1 MTESGAVTR
10 GAGEESARERREGL
24 ARGIA
29 WDLVSGLALIEPI
42 SKAFGV
48 PRRRTLS
55 ELRLLGTLVLD
66 CTKP

>member
-1 MTESGAVTR
+1 M
-10 GAGEESARERREGL
+10 GAGEVERAGG
-24 ARGIA
+24 GIA
-29 WDLVSGLALIEPI
+29 WGLVSGLALVEPT

-55 ELRLLGTLVLD
+55 ELGLLGTLVLH